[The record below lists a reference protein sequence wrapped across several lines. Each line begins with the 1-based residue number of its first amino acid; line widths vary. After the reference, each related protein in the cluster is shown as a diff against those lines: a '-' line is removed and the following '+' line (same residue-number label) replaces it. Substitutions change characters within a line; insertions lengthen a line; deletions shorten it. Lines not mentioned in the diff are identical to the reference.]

1 MRLAEDLPDLT
12 QDDIARLVETFYRR
26 IRVHPTLGPVFH
38 AAIGEDEAHWEAHFD
53 RLRRFWSAIMF
64 RNGAYQGDPF
74 SAHMRLP
81 GLTPEMFGE
90 WLALFDATAAEL
102 FRPEVAEAFSE
113 RAHRIARSLR
123 MGLFERLP
131 AAPGRAGLQPG

>member
-1 MRLAEDLPDLT
+1 MRLAEDLTALT
-12 QDDIARLVETFYRR
+12 EDDIARLVDTFYGR
-26 IRVHPTLGPVFH
+26 IRAHAVLGPVFH
-38 AAIGEDEAHWEAHFD
+38 DAIGEGAAEWDAHLG

-74 SAHMRLP
+74 SAHLKLP
-81 GLTPEMFGE
+81 DLRPEMFAE

-102 FRPEVAEAFSE
+102 FAPDVAAAFSE

-123 MGLFERLP
+123 MGIFERLP
-131 AAPGRAGLQPG
+131 ARSA